1 MATGIAQNHLRHGS
15 VLGARRQDLEGIWAV
30 QGGEGGLDDVTLH
43 RWLQAENYNVDAA
56 EKRLRAHAIWRK
68 EEFPEGRVL
77 EVPNSLTPTHPSP
90 SSVLSAVLVILAME
104 LVS

>member
-1 MATGIAQNHLRHGS
+1 MQGLR
-15 VLGARRQDLEGIWAV
+15 AV
-30 QGGEGGLDDVTLH
+30 QGGEGDLDDVTLH

-77 EVPNSLTPTHPSP
+77 EVANFLNPIPIPFCL
-90 SSVLSAVLVILAME
+90 LALCSE
-104 LVS
+104 P